1 MSEVIPFP
9 CARVAPSGPPP
20 AATRRAVVA
29 AGLAALAGAAR
40 AQTPSEAVRVRVET
54 ALGAFTVEV
63 DPRVASRTV
72 VNFLAYV
79 DGGHLDGGAVYR
91 LVTLA
96 NQPPGTRHRIEVVQW
111 GYHASETRREP
122 FAPIPHETTRDT
134 GLRHR
139 DGTLSMARAA
149 PGTASGEFFIC
160 IGDQPSLDFG
170 GGRNP
175 DGQGFAAFGQVVE
188 GMDVVRAL
196 HARAGAEQ
204 FLREPI
210 PLRRVRRAP

>member
-1 MSEVIPFP
+1 MT
-9 CARVAPSGPPP
+9 ALQP
-20 AATRRAVVA
+20 AQRRAVLA
-29 AGLAALAGAAR
+29 AALAVLAGSVQ
-40 AQTPSEAVRVRVET
+40 AQATGGAVRVRVET

-63 DPRVASRTV
+63 DPRIAPRTV
-72 VNFLAYV
+72 ANFLAYV
-79 DGGHLDGGAVYR
+79 DAGHLDGGAVYR
-91 LVTLA
+91 LVNLA
-96 NQPPGTRHRIEVVQW
+96 NQTPQTRHKIEVVQW
-111 GYHASETRREP
+111 GYHAGDARREP
-122 FAPIPHETTRDT
+122 FAPIPHETTRET

-160 IGDQPSLDFG
+160 IGEQPALDFG

-175 DGQGFAAFGQVVE
+175 DGQGFAAFGQVVD

-210 PLRRVRRAP
+210 PLRRVRRIP